1 MSTVT
6 DHPAVPPEA
15 AAAQL
20 VFQFATG
27 HIMASALRS
36 ALSFG
41 IPERLAAG
49 PRDIASLA
57 KEAGANED
65 ALYRVLR
72 ALSAFGVFAEPSPR
86 VFELNLPARMLLKDA
101 PGSLAGLARWI
112 CDAMPMRAH
121 AEMEYSV
128 RTGRTAAEQVYGMP
142 VFEYFPKHPDVSEV
156 FNAGMTSFSNAVIP
170 AVLEA
175 YDFSGIGTL
184 VDIAGGHGAV
194 LTAILKKYPQMSG
207 VLFDL
212 DHVIAG
218 AHANIESQGLS
229 ARCRAESGDFFADV
243 PAGDAYVM
251 KHIIHDWDDE
261 RAVAILRTARRR
273 LSDPLTGRILLLE
286 AIIQPGSSPDLG
298 KIVDLEM
305 LVMAGGRERTADEFA
320 ALFTRA
326 GLRLARIIP
335 TASPLS
341 VIEARVA

>member
-36 ALSFG
+36 ALVFG
-41 IPERLAAG
+41 IPERLTSG

-57 KEAGANED
+57 KDAGANED

-72 ALSAFGVFAEPSPR
+72 VLAAFGVFAEPSPR
-86 VFELNLPARMLLKDA
+86 VFEMNLASRMLLKDT
-101 PGSLAGLARWI
+101 PGSLAGLVRWI

-128 RTGRTAAEQVYGMP
+128 RTGQPAAEQVYGMP
-142 VFEYFPKHPDVSEV
+142 VFEYFSKNPVISEI
-156 FNAGMTSFSNAVIP
+156 FNQGMTSFSAAIIP
-170 AVLEA
+170 AVLDA
-175 YDFSGIGTL
+175 YDFAGIGTL

-194 LTAILKKYPQMSG
+194 LTAILKKYPAMSG

-218 AHANIESQGLS
+218 ARANIEAQGLS
-229 ARCRAESGDFFADV
+229 GRCRAESGDFFKDV
-243 PAGDAYVM
+243 PAADAYVM

-261 RAVAILRTARRR
+261 RAVKILQNARRR
-273 LSDPLTGRILLLE
+273 LTDPATGRILLLE
-286 AIIQPGSSPDLG
+286 AVIQSGPGPDLG
-298 KIVDLEM
+298 KVIDLEM
-305 LVMAGGRERTADEFA
+305 LVMPGGKERTADEFA
-320 ALFTRA
+320 SLFAAA
-326 GLRLARIIP
+326 GLRLSRIVP